1 MSRFDKSRLPSRHVT
16 EGAEKAPMRAM
27 LLGTGL
33 APDDLDRPLIGVAT
47 TWSETSPCNMPLHGQ
62 AKTGVREEGGTPF
75 AARSEGRH
83 DAAGRYRT
91 RRVVGVGRAAAR
103 HQLLRTF
110 AATSSVDHAARRLG

>member
-47 TWSETSPCNMPLHGQ
+47 TWSETSPCNMPSWNLLEITRKCRLRFIGPDLYLLETRSHCHFLLHG
-62 AKTGVREEGGTPF
+62 
-75 AARSEGRH
+75 
-83 DAAGRYRT
+83 
-91 RRVVGVGRAAAR
+91 
-103 HQLLRTF
+103 
-110 AATSSVDHAARRLG
+110 LGIG